1 MPPLAAQLQRF
12 LPHLTFCENEPL
24 ARHTR
29 FALGGPARWLIDV
42 HQPDILPELV
52 PVLEEADLPWLTL
65 GGGSNLIVADAG
77 YAGIVLRFT
86 GRTIR
91 HENGLTTAE
100 AGAVWQDVVDF
111 HTNHALAGM
120 ERMTAIPGWLG
131 GALYGN
137 AGAYGQT
144 IMDFTESVRVF
155 DGQQF
160 REIPREECGFAYRT
174 SGFKARKSWLLVAAT
189 LRLAPGDPVQIRDTA
204 AEIMATRNAKFPP
217 SLRCAGSIFKNVTAA
232 ALPAAT
238 LERVPAELI
247 RSGRIPSAWFLEQVN
262 AKGYRLG
269 GIAVADYHA
278 NLIYND
284 GQGTA
289 VEVCAVIDELKGRVQ
304 AEFGFPL
311 EEEVQY
317 IGFSG
322 KENH

>member
-12 LPHLTFCENEPL
+12 LPHLTFRENEPL

-42 HQPDILPELV
+42 QQPDILPELF
-52 PVLEEADLPWLTL
+52 PVLEQAGLPWLTL

-77 YAGIVLRFT
+77 YPGIVLRFT
-86 GRTIR
+86 GRRMHREKEFTY
-91 HENGLTTAE
+91 AE
-100 AGAVWQDVVDF
+100 TGTLWQDVVDF
-111 HTNHALAGM
+111 HTELALTGM

-155 DGQQF
+155 DGAGF
-160 REIPREECGFAYRT
+160 RDIPRVDCGFAYRT
-174 SGFKARKSWLLVAAT
+174 SGFKARKRWLLVAAT
-189 LRLAPGDPVQIRDTA
+189 LRLTPGDPRQIRDTA
-204 AEIMATRNAKFPP
+204 AEILATRNAKFPP
-217 SLRCAGSIFKNVTAA
+217 SLRCAGSIFKNITAS

-238 LERVPAELI
+238 LARVPAELI
-247 RSGRIPSAWFLEQVN
+247 RSGRIPAAWFLEQVN
-262 AKGYRLG
+262 AKGYRQG

-278 NLIYND
+278 NLVYND
-284 GQGTA
+284 GEGTA
-289 VEVCAVIDELKGRVQ
+289 AEVCAVIAELKQRVV

-317 IGFSG
+317 VGFPD